1 MTRLLRSR
9 QCKWPTAIEVRRSW
23 QARSRICRA
32 AAVPSGDFGPGAY
45 LRPLLFVGRQSSC
58 LHRIFTAQVYRVRCS
73 PSVIGCVLCWGAS
86 HDRHHADIVVIIGK
100 SNSHCSTAS
109 GRSARWTTDLRHR
122 RSSCPLIRSR
132 CSRGRSQ
139 TEAKELTKRIFDEL
153 QATTSGIGRRSRS

>member
-9 QCKWPTAIEVRRSW
+9 QCNWPTAIEVRRSW

-86 HDRHHADIVVIIGK
+86 HDRHHADIESSSRFDLVARRVAAG
-100 SNSHCSTAS
+100 SN
-109 GRSARWTTDLRHR
+109 
-122 RSSCPLIRSR
+122 IRS
-132 CSRGRSQ
+132 GPV
-139 TEAKELTKRIFDEL
+139 F
-153 QATTSGIGRRSRS
+153 SGQGTVGGGAGQ